1 MTTVIVIGLLIA
13 VALIG
18 LQVLWDWRRSGRL
31 WCGPIPLPYR
41 NRESQEGIWRERYG
55 HDMLADIDALLT
67 LLCNAFDFNP
77 DDRFKFA
84 PDDQVMDIY
93 RGCYPRWAF
102 WLVGD
107 SMEIETMMTGLKD
120 RFEIERGQWF
130 AEITLG
136 RFADSSRQSRMVDP
150 ND

>member
-1 MTTVIVIGLLIA
+1 MTSVIVIGLLIA

-18 LQVLWDWRRSGRL
+18 LQILWDWRRSGRL

-41 NRESQEGIWRERYG
+41 KRESQEGVWRERYG
-55 HDMLADIDALLT
+55 HDLLADIDALLT
-67 LLCNAFDFNP
+67 LLCNAFAFNP
-77 DDRFKFA
+77 DDRFRFG

-107 SMEIETMMTGLKD
+107 SMEIETLMTNLKD
-120 RFEIERGQWF
+120 RFGIESNQWF

-136 RFADSSRQSRMVDP
+136 SFADLIRQSRTVGQDG
-150 ND
+150 